1 MNKVIAG
8 LSAALLALAAL
19 FVSAQTGC
27 SQKNYGDSAMNQ
39 RGEGMNSYISIF
51 EIPALDISRAI
62 EFYQAILGISIEK
75 MEMPGMEMGI
85 FPYENQSVT
94 GVILK
99 EEGFQPSSS
108 GVTIYLNGGD
118 NLQVVLDEVVKNHG
132 EIIIPKTA
140 HADDSGFFAIFL
152 DSEGNRIGL
161 HSPN

>member
-1 MNKVIAG
+1 MTS
-8 LSAALLALAAL
+8 LSVATLALAPL
-19 FVSAQTGC
+19 FVATQTGWN
-27 SQKNYGDSAMNQ
+27 QKNRDSAMSQ
-39 RGEGMNSYISIF
+39 KGEGMNSYISIF
-51 EIPALDISRAI
+51 EIPALNISRAI
-62 EFYQAILGISIEK
+62 EFYQAILAINIEK

-85 FPYENQSVT
+85 FPYEDQSVT

-132 EIIIPKTA
+132 EIVIPKTA